1 MIDMV
6 KVRVIAGQTAEH
18 LLGKWIAGAELG
30 ERMKSYPDAFLLRVK
45 PEALASSLPISRIH
59 PPGVTP
65 MRIPRRAP
73 FGLRPPRTA
82 EEYP

>member
-6 KVRVIAGQTAEH
+6 KARVIAGQIAEH
-18 LLGKWIAGAELG
+18 LLGKRIAAELG
-30 ERMKSYPDAFLLRVK
+30 ERKKSYRDASLLRVK